1 MWTESLQAE
10 SPASP
15 LRPRQLGLNLRICIG
30 VGGTCAT
37 VGVIPNHPPAAMV
50 AGPSVTRLQGTSGE
64 LPGGGALEE
73 KDKHSLWQG

>member
-1 MWTESLQAE
+1 M
-10 SPASP
+10 
-15 LRPRQLGLNLRICIG
+15 G

-50 AGPSVTRLQGTSGE
+50 ARPRVTRLQSTSGE

-73 KDKHSLWQG
+73 KDKYSLWQG